1 MKKMMKTLLSAGILA
16 VMVLAMGVMVSA
28 ASQVPGKVTGVKQT
42 NAGNYSVSFSW
53 DAQLMDC
60 QYDTQISEDGK
71 NWYNVDDQFYTAGT
85 TEYVNNLSAGKTY
98 YVRVSAVNKTDETHG
113 PWSDTVAVVTQPLDL
128 KDLYQTNATKNS
140 MTLGWSK
147 VEGATAYQIYQYI
160 NGEYILKGETS
171 NTSFT
176 ISGLKN
182 SGALPFTAIRVNPIR
197 SAGTYKAIGYG
208 KMLYS
213 SSLRLISDKVK
224 NVSIK
229 YYWSSLKEINFGF
242 NPALY
247 ADGYQYQLYDLNGKK
262 PVSTG
267 TTLSYYSTTVNNIKA
282 NRFYKLRVRAYVT
295 VNGKKLYGDWSDF
308 NGFAF
313 QPKVSIKASGKNGF
327 KLSWKKTKAAKSYTV
342 YMSTSKDTGY
352 KKIKTLKKT
361 SLKVTKFKK
370 KKLKKRKQYWFY
382 VVANTKMGKKTVKSK
397 GTLRYWAT
405 RY

>member
-1 MKKMMKTLLSAGILA
+1 MKKIMKTLLSAGILA
-16 VMVLAMGVMVSA
+16 VMVFAMGVMVSA
-28 ASQVPGKVTGVKQT
+28 ADQIPGKVTGVKQT
-42 NAGNYSVSFSW
+42 NASKYSVSFSW

-71 NWYNVDDQFYTAGT
+71 KWFNVDDKFYTAGT

-113 PWSDTVAVVTQPLDL
+113 PWSDTVAVVTEPLDL
-128 KDLYQTNATKNS
+128 KDLYQTNATKS
-140 MTLGWSK
+140 SITLGWSK
-147 VEGATAYQIYQYI
+147 VDGATAYQIYQYI
-160 NGEYILKGETS
+160 NGEYILKGVTA
-171 NTSFT
+171 NTSYT
-176 ISGLKN
+176 LTGLKN
-182 SGALPFTAIRVNPIR
+182 TETLPAVRVNPIR

-213 SSLRLISDKVK
+213 SSLRLVSDKVK
-224 NVSIK
+224 NVNIN
-229 YYWSSLKEINFGF
+229 YYWSSIKEINFGF
-242 NPALY
+242 DASLY
-247 ADGYQYQLYDLNGKK
+247 ADGYEYQVYEINGKK
-262 PVSTG
+262 PVTTG
-267 TTLSYYSTTVNNIKA
+267 VTSFYYSTTAKNIKE
-282 NRFYKLRVRAYVT
+282 NKFYKLRVRAYVN
-295 VNGKKLYGDWSDF
+295 VNGKKLCGAWSDF

-313 QPKVSIKASGKNGF
+313 QPKVTIKASGKNGF
-327 KLSWKKTKAAKSYTV
+327 KVSWKKVKAAKSYTV

>member
-16 VMVLAMGVMVSA
+16 VMVFAMGVMVSA

-42 NAGNYSVSFSW
+42 NASNYSVNFSW

-98 YVRVSAVNKTDETHG
+98 YVRVSAVNKIDETHG
-113 PWSDTVAVVTQPLDL
+113 PWSDTIAVVTQPLDL

-140 MTLGWSK
+140 ITLGWSK

-160 NGEYILKGETS
+160 NGEYILKGETANAS
-171 NTSFT
+171 YTL
-176 ISGLKN
+176 SGLKN
-182 SGALPFTAIRVNPIR
+182 TETLPAIRVNAIR

-213 SSLRLISDKVK
+213 SSLRLVSDKVK
-224 NVSIK
+224 NVNIK
-229 YYWSSLKEINFGF
+229 YYWSSFKEINFAF
-242 NPALY
+242 DACIY
-247 ADGYQYQLYDLNGKK
+247 ADGYEYQVYEMNGKK
-262 PVSTG
+262 PVTTG
-267 TTLSYYSTTVNNIKA
+267 ITSFYYSTTAKNIKE
-282 NRFYKLRVRAYVT
+282 NKFYKLRVRAYVN
-295 VNGKKLYGDWSDF
+295 VNGKKLCGAWSDF
-308 NGFAF
+308 KGFAF
-313 QPKVSIKASGKNGF
+313 QPKVTIKASGKNGF
-327 KLSWKKTKAAKSYTV
+327 KVSWKKVKAAKSYTV